1 MKHTGTNRSEPF
13 AARMV
18 RHSSERCLNR
28 KASMRVLFLRFD
40 QADPNQADH
49 PVARPNAVHVLE
61 CIAVGTLSQDV

>member
-1 MKHTGTNRSEPF
+1 
-13 AARMV
+13 
-18 RHSSERCLNR
+18 
-28 KASMRVLFLRFD
+28 MRVLFLRID